1 MILNRYGQIAEQ
13 KRCKPYLE
21 SSHRYEKYDTKT
33 RQSENLQIEQKVTH
47 VKNNGNADDLGNSR
61 QTSKYTDK
69 INAKRTQPSSKSC
82 RLSKYLDFLQTPL
95 STLERSLSK
104 KKGRNTVKNDKN
116 EIQIQTSP
124 HDDQTGSVK
133 KDQGQIMIINQ
144 KD

>member
-21 SSHRYEKYDTKT
+21 SSHRYEKYDTKI
-33 RQSENLQIEQKVTH
+33 RQSESPQIEQKVTH

-69 INAKRTQPSSKSC
+69 INAKRTQPNSKSC

-104 KKGRNTVKNDKN
+104 KKGSDTVKNDKKED
-116 EIQIQTSP
+116 EILTSAQDNQTK
-124 HDDQTGSVK
+124 SVE
-133 KDQGQIMIINQ
+133 KDNGTYLNI
-144 KD
+144 